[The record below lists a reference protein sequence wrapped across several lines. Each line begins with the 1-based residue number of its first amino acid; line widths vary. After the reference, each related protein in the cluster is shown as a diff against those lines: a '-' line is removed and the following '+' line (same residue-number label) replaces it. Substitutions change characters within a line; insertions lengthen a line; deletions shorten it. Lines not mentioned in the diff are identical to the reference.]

1 MSKIKRFYHCPE
13 LNDIH
18 TMRDCL
24 YHSKKVYADKVAY
37 RQYESNTMESAI
49 SFRGLSD
56 NVEALGTK
64 LLSMGLKGKHIAI
77 LGETSIEWMTAYFAI
92 LDGIGVAIPLD
103 RELTDETMFT
113 QINFGD
119 VEAIFCSA
127 KLIKRLPNLL
137 KACPR
142 VKTVIIMRE
151 TLATNDI
158 DPTWHHMN
166 KLLEEGRRALRL
178 GDESYVNQELDP
190 YAMAQI
196 IFTSGTTGANKGVM
210 LSQENIWT
218 CGRGAR
224 QLVHYLDTDLSV
236 LPIHHTYELSCN
248 IVSCL
253 YEGTT
258 VCINDDLKHVLQN
271 INHFK
276 PELICMVPM
285 MLDLL
290 VRRTKKTIEENGL
303 EKHVSYAMWFSN
315 ILRKIGID
323 RRRYFFK
330 PILEKFGGNL
340 TKIVCGGAPLA
351 PETAAFLDAI
361 GITVSNGYGIT
372 ECAPLVSTSGDRI
385 RRAGSVGQVLPTC
398 KVRIADPDENGN
410 GEIQVKGGNVMLGY
424 YKAPEDTAAVF
435 TEDGWFRTGD
445 IGHLD
450 RDNFLYLC
458 GRIKN
463 LIILSN
469 GKNIFPEEIE
479 DHLVHAVPYIE
490 ETVVFA
496 DDDNTGIYA
505 ICYLNP
511 EFCKNNGL
519 ETEEQQYERL
529 IQDVQAY
536 NKKTES
542 YKRLNNVY
550 ISMTP
555 FEKTTTHKIKRF
567 TVEKRGQHTK

>member
-1 MSKIKRFYHCPE
+1 MNRIKRFYHCPE

-24 YHSKKVYADKVAY
+24 YRSKKVYADKVAI
-37 RQYESNTMESAI
+37 RQYESTTIESAI

-64 LLSMGLKGKHIAI
+64 LLSMGLKGKHIAL
-77 LGETSIEWMTAYFAI
+77 LGEASIEWITAYLAVM
-92 LDGIGVAIPLD
+92 DGVGVAIPID
-103 RELTDETMFT
+103 KELTEETMVK
-113 QINFGD
+113 QLNFGD
-119 VEAIFCSA
+119 AEVICISA
-127 KLIKRLPNLL
+127 KLLKRLKGILDG
-137 KACPR
+137 CPR
-142 VKTVIIMRE
+142 IQTVIILRE
-151 TLATNDI
+151 ALATLDL
-158 DPTWHHMN
+158 DPEWYHMS
-166 KLLEEGRRALRL
+166 KLMEEGRRALRL
-178 GDESYVNQELDP
+178 GDDSYVKAEIDP

-210 LSQENIWT
+210 ISHENIWT

-236 LPIHHTYELSCN
+236 LPVNHTYELTCN
-248 IVSCL
+248 IISGL

-258 VCINDDLKHVLQN
+258 LCINDDLKHVLQS

-276 PELICMVPM
+276 PQMTCMVPM

-303 EKHVSYAMWFSN
+303 SKHVAYSVWFSN
-315 ILRKIGID
+315 TLRKVGID

-330 PILEKFGGNL
+330 PLLEKFGGNL
-340 TKIVCGGAPLA
+340 EKIICGGAPLA
-351 PETAAFLDAI
+351 AETEEFLDAV
-361 GITVSNGYGIT
+361 GVTVLNGYGIT
-372 ECAPLVSTSGDRI
+372 ECAPLVAVNGDNFRK
-385 RRAGSVGQVLPTC
+385 RGSVGQVLPSC
-398 KVRIADPDENGN
+398 QVRIYDPDENGN

-435 TEDGWFRTGD
+435 TEDGWFKTGD

-450 RDNFLYLC
+450 KQNFLFLC
-458 GRIKN
+458 GRTKN

-469 GKNIFPEEIE
+469 GKNVFPEEVE
-479 DHLVHAVPYIE
+479 EHLVHAVPYIE

-496 DDDNTGIYA
+496 DDDNVGIYA

-511 EFCKNNGL
+511 EFCKENGL
-519 ETEEQQYERL
+519 ETEEQQYERV
-529 IQDVQAY
+529 IADVQNY
-536 NKKTES
+536 NKKAES
-542 YKRLNNVY
+542 FKRINNVY

-567 TVEKRGQHTK
+567 AVERKGQHV